1 MNMTIFDYH
10 DLPLTHNIS
19 DLSANSNS
27 CSWQFNADKPLDSK
41 RWLQHFDQSTL
52 QMNLESVWT
61 PDQCY
66 DSPPDEWS
74 MMINVSRFFASL
86 TRCAKHF
93 WSALLKDRARDMFLP
108 CRFCKKNR
116 DSSNSAAMRI
126 SPWFL
131 SPVGFLRFSN
141 DFFAG
146 GQPNLQE
153 KRSTVP
159 PRSPHEGA
167 SLGSRCLDGT
177 CLSSNLLLAL
187 RCIENCGTKA
197 PEYMTRKPFQGRG
210 CKTAAKQWSIHINH
224 TDNTHTSLSGHV
236 VRYGNT

>member
-1 MNMTIFDYH
+1 M
-10 DLPLTHNIS
+10 L
-19 DLSANSNS
+19 
-27 CSWQFNADKPLDSK
+27 WQPTWWMIND
-41 RWLQHFDQSTL
+41 
-52 QMNLESVWT
+52 
-61 PDQCY
+61 DQCLEY
-66 DSPPDEWS
+66 
-74 MMINVSRFFASL
+74 FASL
-86 TRCAKHF
+86 TRCARHF

-108 CRFCKKNR
+108 CRFCKKTEIAQIR
-116 DSSNSAAMRI
+116 L
-126 SPWFL
+126 PWGFL
-131 SPVGFLRFSN
+131 HDFSLHVWFLRFSN

-187 RCIENCGTKA
+187 RWCIENCGTKA

-210 CKTAAKQWSIHINH
+210 CKTAAKQWSININH
-224 TDNTHTSLSGHV
+224 TDNTHKSLGSCCKIWQ
-236 VRYGNT
+236 YIA